1 MVDRRNRKDDMA
13 TQTSTPK
20 FKVTY
25 SAVGGNLDEI
35 HREFDRALATVRA
48 DFGTTKHPFIA
59 GATMPGNGPLVEV
72 RSPIDREV
80 VLGRFA
86 SADAGQVDRAVTAAK
101 AGQKQWAAMRW
112 QERVAAMRRAAEHIR
127 SRRYEIAAL
136 MSIEVG
142 KNRMESLGDAE
153 ESADLIDY
161 YAQNVEN
168 NNGFTHPLGKLSE
181 NEQTMEVLRPFGVFA
196 VISPFNFPL
205 ALATG
210 MSSAALVAGNAVV
223 LKPSVLSTFTAMF
236 LAEAYD
242 AAGLPQGVFN
252 LVLGSGSGVGEKLIK
267 HPSVDGIAF
276 TGSHAVGM
284 RLLREFGAGGPF
296 AKPCLGELG
305 GKNAAIVTSS
315 ADLDAAAEG
324 VMRSAFGYGGQKCSA
339 CSRVYVERPVADD
352 FVRLLLEKTGKLV
365 IGDPTERDTY
375 LGPVISAD
383 AAEQFAHA
391 ASKARKDGDVLAGGE
406 RLTVPPLDRGNF
418 VEPTIA
424 ELPTDH
430 EIFRTELFL
439 PFLALARVDSFDQA
453 LHESNRVPLG
463 LTGGLFS
470 KDDAQIERFFDQM
483 EAGVLYV
490 NRRSGATTGAWP
502 GVQSFCGWKGSGIT
516 GKGGC
521 GPFYVQQYMREQ
533 SRTRMM

>member
-1 MVDRRNRKDDMA
+1 MA
-13 TQTSTPK
+13 TQTPAKK
-20 FKVTY
+20 FKITY

-35 HREFDRALATVRA
+35 HREFDAALKSIRAGFGAVKQPFINGETVR
-48 DFGTTKHPFIA
+48 GA
-59 GATMPGNGPLVEV
+59 GPKVEV
-72 RSPIDREV
+72 RSPIDRDV
-80 VLGRFA
+80 VLGTFD
-86 SADAGQVDRAVTAAK
+86 SADAAQVDEAVRAAK
-101 AGQKQWAAMRW
+101 AAQKHWGALPWR
-112 QERVAAMRRAAEHIR
+112 ERVAAMRRAAEHIR

-142 KNRMESLGDAE
+142 KSRMESLGDAE

-161 YAQNVEN
+161 YAQTVEN
-168 NNGFTHPLGKLSE
+168 NDGFTHPLGKLSD

-210 MSSAALVAGNAVV
+210 MTSAALVAGNAVV
-223 LKPSVLSTFTAMF
+223 LKPSVLATFTATM
-236 LAEAYD
+236 LAEAY
-242 AAGLPQGVFN
+242 ASAGLPAGVFN
-252 LVLGSGSGVGEKLIK
+252 LVLGSGGAVGEKLIT
-267 HPSVDGIAF
+267 HPGIDGIAF
-276 TGSHAVGM
+276 TGSHSVGM
-284 RLLREFGAGGPF
+284 RLLREFGASGPF

-305 GKNAAIVTSS
+305 GKNAAIVTKS

-339 CSRVYVERPVADD
+339 CSRVYVDRSVADA
-352 FVRLLLEKTGKLV
+352 FVERLLEKTAKLT
-365 IGDPTERDTY
+365 IGDPTQRDVY

-383 AAEQFAHA
+383 AAKQFVHA
-391 ASKARKDGDVLAGGE
+391 AAQARKDGDVLAGGE
-406 RLTVPPLDRGNF
+406 RLTDAPFDSGNY

-424 ELPTDH
+424 ELPLDH

-453 LHESNRVPLG
+453 LAESNRVPLG

-470 KDDAQIERFFDQM
+470 QDDAEIERFFNEM

-490 NRRSGATTGAWP
+490 NRRTGATTGAWP

-521 GPFYVQQYMREQ
+521 GPFYVQQFMREQ
-533 SRTRMM
+533 SRTRMT